1 VSFACPSCGTDYA
14 RKLARLD
21 TLPAKVRCHR
31 CGTVWHPVPPGQEA
45 EPAPPAEVA
54 PAARPDA
61 APPDF
66 AAELARAKAKVQAN
80 AALPMTSVLPGRRR
94 AWLAPAL
101 WTLALLLLIG
111 AGGAFGYAYRD
122 ALPFLAAPKPVL
134 ADVVPAWTEVN
145 GRLRLEVA
153 AAVVNDGN
161 RPATIDRVR
170 VKFLSAQRAWIGE
183 RMVALPGIEVP
194 AGSRTAIAFT
204 VDQVPDGTASLE
216 FVLGPSD
223 DPPS

>member
-31 CGTVWHPVPPGQEA
+31 CGTVWHPAPPGRDTG
-45 EPAPPAEVA
+45 
-54 PAARPDA
+54 PAATAALPDA
-61 APPDF
+61 ALGDAGPPDF
-66 AAELARAKAKVQAN
+66 SAELARAKAKARAN
-80 AALPMTSVLPGRRR
+80 AASPNTPVTGRRR

-101 WTLALLLLIG
+101 WALALLLLVG
-111 AGGAFGYAYRD
+111 AAGAFGYAYRD
-122 ALPFLAAPKPVL
+122 ALPFLEAPKPVL

-145 GRLRLEVA
+145 GRLRLDVE
-153 AAVVNDGN
+153 AVLVNDGN

-183 RMVALPGIEVP
+183 RMVALPGVEVA
-194 AGSRTAIAFT
+194 AGSRTAIAFS